1 MTQWNNWFRRQN
13 QASPGDSELFEK
25 VEQCCE
31 DECESGEGCLFNLLV
46 IINGEQEEV
55 IEDLDPCEENNI
67 TVNITY
73 VG

>member
-13 QASPGDSELFEK
+13 RASPQDSELFEN

-31 DECESGEGCLFNLLV
+31 EDCVPGDSCLFNLLV
-46 IINGEQEEV
+46 IINGEEEEV
-55 IEDLDPCEENNI
+55 IEDLDPCVENNI
-67 TVNITY
+67 TINVTY